1 MTTKSDLHASDNTT
15 VPNEA
20 EATKIAEPSRIAVL
34 GGGSFG
40 TAIANMLAA
49 NGHDVVLWMRDQE
62 NAKSCKENH
71 ENTRYLPGYALE
83 SSLQFSADLEVTLK
97 DRDAIFFSVPS
108 KAFRAI
114 AKESKP
120 LIAPGTRIISTA
132 KGIEA
137 NTFKL
142 MSEILEEEI
151 PQARVGVISGP
162 NLAKEIAKKAIT
174 ATVVA
179 STDEELC
186 TEVQSLLSS
195 RYFRVYANS
204 DRFGVELAGALK
216 NIYAIAAGM
225 SAAMKMGQNT
235 VSVLITRSLAEMSR
249 FAASQ
254 GANPMTFLGLSGVG
268 DLFVTCTSPL
278 SRNFQIGYALGEGL
292 SVEEAIKKVGQVA
305 EGINTTRIIKDE
317 AEQLGI
323 YMPLVNA
330 LYQTMF
336 NQKPVKEVLSSL
348 MLAEQNTDVEFSLE
362 KQ

>member
-1 MTTKSDLHASDNTT
+1 M
-15 VPNEA
+15 EA
-20 EATKIAEPSRIAVL
+20 PSKVAVLSKAARSKIAVL

-40 TAIANMLAA
+40 TAVANMIAA
-49 NGHDVVLWMRDQE
+49 NGHDVVLWMRDKE
-62 NAKSCKENH
+62 NAVQCEESH
-71 ENTRYLPGYALE
+71 ENARYLPGYPLE
-83 SSLQFSADLEVTLK
+83 PSLQFSADLEATLK
-97 DRDAIFFSVPS
+97 DCDTIFFSVPS
-108 KAFRAI
+108 KAFRKLAQQ
-114 AKESKP
+114 ASS
-120 LIAPGTRIISTA
+120 LIPSGTKVISTA

-137 NTFKL
+137 QTFKL
-142 MSEILEEEI
+142 MSEILEEEL

-179 STDEELC
+179 STDELLC
-186 TEVQSLLSS
+186 ADVQELLSS

-225 SAAMKMGQNT
+225 SSAMKMGQNT

-249 FAASQ
+249 FAASL

-278 SRNFQIGYALGEGL
+278 SRNFQVGYALGEGL
-292 SVEEAIKKVGQVA
+292 TIEQATKKVGQVA
-305 EGINTTRIIKDE
+305 EGINTTRIIKEE

-330 LYQTMF
+330 LYETMF
-336 NQKPVKEVLSSL
+336 NQRPVNEVLSAL
-348 MLAEQNTDVEFSLE
+348 MLAEQNADVEFTVI
-362 KQ
+362 KDV

>member
-1 MTTKSDLHASDNTT
+1 MTASSNLSESHDPENNKSENSKVT
-15 VPNEA
+15 VP
-20 EATKIAEPSRIAVL
+20 TKIAVL

-49 NGHDVVLWMRDQE
+49 NGHDVVLWMRDVD
-62 NAKSCKENH
+62 NAESCAKNH
-71 ENTRYLPGYALE
+71 ENTRYLPGYPLD
-83 SSLQFSADLEVTLK
+83 SSLQFSADLQFALS
-97 DRDAIFFSVPS
+97 DRDVVFFSVPS
-108 KAFRAI
+108 KAFRAL
-114 AKESKP
+114 AQASKP
-120 LIAPGTRIISTA
+120 LISAGTRVISTA

-137 NTFKL
+137 DTFKL
-142 MSEILEEEI
+142 MSEILEEEL
-151 PQARVGVISGP
+151 PQTKVGVISGP
-162 NLAKEIAKKAIT
+162 NLAKEIAKNAIT
-174 ATVVA
+174 ATVIA
-179 STDEELC
+179 SADEDLC

-249 FAASQ
+249 FAASL

-292 SVEEAIKKVGQVA
+292 SIEEAIEKVGQVA
-305 EGINTTRIIKDE
+305 EGINTTRIIKEE

-330 LYQTMF
+330 LFETIF
-336 NQKPVKEVLSSL
+336 NQKPVNEVLSSL
-348 MLAEQNTDVEFSLE
+348 MLAEQNTDVEFIVA
-362 KQ
+362 K

>member
-1 MTTKSDLHASDNTT
+1 MT
-15 VPNEA
+15 VPSNSQDTIVA
-20 EATKIAEPSRIAVL
+20 APTRIAVL

-49 NGHDVVLWMRDQE
+49 NGQNVVLWMRDQD
-62 NAKSCKENH
+62 NAESCAKHH
-71 ENTRYLPGYALE
+71 ENTRYLPGYPLE
-83 SSLQFSADLEVTLK
+83 PSLQFSSNLEVALK
-97 DRDAIFFSVPS
+97 DCDVVFFSVPS
-108 KAFRAI
+108 KAFRAL
-114 AKESKP
+114 AQASNS
-120 LIAPGTRIISTA
+120 LIAPGTRVISTV

-137 NTFKL
+137 DTFKL
-142 MSEILEEEI
+142 MSEILEEEL

-186 TEVQSLLSS
+186 AEVQSLLSS

-249 FAASQ
+249 FAASL

-292 SVEEAIKKVGQVA
+292 SVEEAIDKVGQVA
-305 EGINTTRIIKDE
+305 EGVNTTRIIREE

-330 LYQTMF
+330 LYETIF
-336 NQKPVKEVLSSL
+336 NQRPVKEVLSSL
-348 MLAEQNTDVEFSLE
+348 MLAEQNTDVEFSVA
-362 KQ
+362 K

>member
-1 MTTKSDLHASDNTT
+1 MAA
-15 VPNEA
+15 PN
-20 EATKIAEPSRIAVL
+20 KIAVL

-40 TAIANMLAA
+40 TAIANMIAA
-49 NGHDVVLWMRDQE
+49 NGHDVVLWMRDSD
-62 NAKSCKENH
+62 NASHCAQHH
-71 ENTRYLPGYALE
+71 ENTAYLPGYALDPSLTF
-83 SSLQFSADLEVTLK
+83 SSDLAACLQGCDTV
-97 DRDAIFFSVPS
+97 FFSVPS
-108 KAFRAI
+108 KAFRKLAQQ
-114 AKESKP
+114 AKP
-120 LIAPGTRIISTA
+120 HIPAGTKVISTA

-137 NTFKL
+137 QTFKL
-142 MSEILEEEI
+142 MSEILEEEL

-174 ATVVA
+174 ATVIA
-179 STDEELC
+179 SSDEELC
-186 TEVQSLLSS
+186 TDVQSLLSS

-249 FAASQ
+249 FAASL

-278 SRNFQIGYALGEGL
+278 SRNYQVGYALGEGL
-292 SVEEAIKKVGQVA
+292 SIEQATEKVGQVA
-305 EGINTTRIIKDE
+305 EGINTTRIIKEE

-330 LYQTMF
+330 LYETMF
-336 NQKPVKEVLSSL
+336 NQKPVNEVLSSL
-348 MLAEQNTDVEFSLE
+348 MLAEQNTDVEFTGS
-362 KQ
+362 

>member
-1 MTTKSDLHASDNTT
+1 MTTQSDLPASAKVTA
-15 VPNEA
+15 PNKA
-20 EATKIAEPSRIAVL
+20 EATKIAVL

-62 NAKSCKENH
+62 NVESCRENH
-71 ENTRYLPGYALE
+71 ENTRYLPGYVLE
-83 SSLQFSADLEVTLK
+83 PSLQFSADLDVSLK
-97 DRDAIFFSVPS
+97 DRDVVFFSVPS
-108 KAFRAI
+108 KAFRAL
-114 AKESKP
+114 AQESNP
-120 LIAPGTRIISTA
+120 LIAPGTRVISTA

-137 NTFKL
+137 DTFKL
-142 MSEILEEEI
+142 MSEILEEEL
-151 PQARVGVISGP
+151 PQAQVGVISGP

-179 STDEELC
+179 SANEDLC
-186 TEVQSLLSS
+186 EEVQSLLSS

-225 SAAMKMGQNT
+225 SAAMNMGQNT

-249 FAASQ
+249 FAASL

-292 SVEEAIKKVGQVA
+292 SVEDAIEKVGQVA
-305 EGINTTRIIKDE
+305 EGINTTRIIREE
-317 AEQLGI
+317 AEKLGI

-330 LYQTMF
+330 LYETMF
-336 NQKPVKEVLSSL
+336 NQRPVKEVLSSL

>member
-1 MTTKSDLHASDNTT
+1 MAVSSK
-15 VPNEA
+15 
-20 EATKIAEPSRIAVL
+20 IAVL

-40 TAIANMLAA
+40 TAIANMIAA
-49 NGHDVVLWMRDQE
+49 NGHDVVLWMRDKANAEQCYRDHE
-62 NAKSCKENH
+62 NA
-71 ENTRYLPGYALE
+71 RYLPGYQLE
-83 SSLQFSADLEVTLK
+83 PTLTFSSNLEECLQGRQTV
-97 DRDAIFFSVPS
+97 FFSVPS
-108 KAFRAI
+108 KAFRHLAHEASAHI
-114 AKESKP
+114 AQ
-120 LIAPGTRIISTA
+120 GTKVISTA

-137 NTFKL
+137 QTFKL
-142 MSEILEEEI
+142 MSEILEEEL
-151 PQARVGVISGP
+151 PQARVGIISGP

-179 STDEELC
+179 SADDSLC
-186 TEVQSLLSS
+186 KDVQTLLSS
-195 RYFRVYANS
+195 NYFRVYANS

-249 FAASQ
+249 FAASL

-278 SRNFQIGYALGEGL
+278 SRNYQVGYALGQGL
-292 SVEEAIKKVGQVA
+292 DLETAIERVGQVA
-305 EGINTTRIIKDE
+305 EGINTTRIIKEE

-330 LYQTMF
+330 LYETMF
-336 NQKPVKEVLSSL
+336 NKRPVNEVLTSL
-348 MLAEQNTDVEFSLE
+348 MLAEQSADVEFTVGS
-362 KQ
+362 

>member
-1 MTTKSDLHASDNTT
+1 MT
-15 VPNEA
+15 VPSNQA
-20 EATKIAEPSRIAVL
+20 VPSNTSESNKKTVPSKVAVL

-49 NGHDVVLWMRDQE
+49 NGHDVVLWMRDAE
-62 NAKSCKENH
+62 NTASCEKNH
-71 ENTRYLPGYALE
+71 ENTRYLPGYPLE
-83 SSLQFSADLEVTLK
+83 PSLQFSADLETALK
-97 DRDAIFFSVPS
+97 DRDVVFFSVPS

-114 AKESKP
+114 AQKSNP
-120 LIAPGTRIISTA
+120 LIAPGTRVISTA

-137 NTFKL
+137 DTFKL
-142 MSEILEEEI
+142 MSEILEEEL

-179 STDEELC
+179 SADEELC
-186 TEVQSLLSS
+186 SEVQSLLSS

-249 FAASQ
+249 FAASL

-292 SVEEAIKKVGQVA
+292 SVDEAVEKVGQVA
-305 EGINTTRIIKDE
+305 EGINTTRIIREE

-330 LYQTMF
+330 LYETMF
-336 NQKPVKEVLSSL
+336 NQRPVKEVLSSL
-348 MLAEQNTDVEFSLE
+348 MLAEQNTDVEFSVR
-362 KQ
+362 KK